1 MGMIWHHYLKYVP
14 TIKRHADQF
23 LRIRRLAR
31 LALLP
36 IGIGKTI
43 GNRWVAGGETCMMA
57 HYGCGELEYFKTI
70 LKVRRVLDSSGHV
83 KVS

>member
-1 MGMIWHHYLKYVP
+1 MGMIWHHYLMYVP

-36 IGIGKTI
+36 M
-43 GNRWVAGGETCMMA
+43 GNRWVIGGETCMMA

-70 LKVRRVLDSSGHV
+70 LKGRRVTRL
-83 KVS
+83 KWPR